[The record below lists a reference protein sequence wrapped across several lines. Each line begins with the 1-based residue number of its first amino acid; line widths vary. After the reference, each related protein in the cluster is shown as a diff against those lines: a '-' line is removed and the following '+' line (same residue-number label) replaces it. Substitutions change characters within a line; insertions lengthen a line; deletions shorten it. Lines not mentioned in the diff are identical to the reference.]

1 VPPTCDAFL
10 GALPPCGFGDDT
22 TFSDHSGRTCAQ
34 WTQSGRT
41 CLKSQDATNIAA
53 GYTQGELDE
62 IRTHCPAACVTGVGV
77 TDVVGYTLN
86 GLTCSTL
93 SADLNGDG
101 IADCS
106 KSQDYLFPVT
116 PEADDPAFR
125 QRGFSCAQWN
135 VERAN
140 GVIACKPSEDAHWIA
155 NDGYTQAELDSLR
168 TNCPATCL
176 FDAAGAFTTQFG
188 GVARV
193 ETCAYWAGDRDA
205 NQVADCMATEDATRK
220 IENPLVSPAELDAI
234 RTACPGLCGEC
245 AKKHFYYPASLMNE
259 VRRHCPK
266 ACDSACSGTPFG

>member
-1 VPPTCDAFL
+1 
-10 GALPPCGFGDDT
+10 T

-168 TNCPATCL
+168 TNCPATCK
-176 FDAAGAFTTQFG
+176 AFT
-188 GVARV
+188 VPARDV
-193 ETCAYWAGDRDA
+193 VR
-205 NQVADCMATEDATRK
+205 
-220 IENPLVSPAELDAI
+220 ENCPVS
-234 RTACPGLCGEC
+234 
-245 AKKHFYYPASLMNE
+245 
-259 VRRHCPK
+259 
-266 ACDSACSGTPFG
+266 CD